1 MPSPSSSAVTK
12 TPQLSFVEKFG
23 FGAGD
28 LSINVVVYSLFALLL
43 FFQTDVFGITAA
55 QAGMI
60 GLVVRWFDAVLDIT
74 MGVITDKYT
83 TRWGRYRPYL
93 LWFAVPYGFSIFLL
107 YTTPDFTSAT
117 SKLVWAYATY
127 GFTMVMFTAVVI
139 PYISLPGVITG
150 CPKDRLSANGYRL
163 FMAKVGA
170 FALMSVPLLVD
181 RWGTGNMARGYQMVM
196 ALMAVVATAL
206 LLFCFF
212 TTKERVQHVVDR
224 TPLWQQF
231 KLLLRNDQWLILAAV
246 CVIGTIGYVARTGAA
261 PYYAKYYLGG
271 DGKIQSIFL
280 YASALS
286 PIAAMVASTWLTKY
300 VCKIQL
306 FRWSQLL
313 TVVLSLAMFFVV
325 EPGNVVLGCVFFY
338 VIFFVVDLH
347 APIFWSIISESID
360 YGVAKTGKRV
370 SGLAYG
376 GISFFQK
383 VGGGIATAVVGFLLT
398 YCNYVPNQT
407 QSDKT
412 LQMIALTTAV
422 IPAFF
427 SLLMG
432 GIMFWY
438 KITDKYYH
446 AMMERLERDTAAR
459 NVTVAN

>member
-1 MPSPSSSAVTK
+1 MKSS
-12 TPQLSFVEKFG
+12 QLSFIEKFG

-28 LSINVVVYSLFALLL
+28 LSINVVVYSLFSLLL

-60 GLVVRWFDAVLDIT
+60 GLVVRWFDAFLDIS

-93 LWFAVPYGFSIFLL
+93 LWFAIPYGFSIFLL
-107 YTTPDFTSAT
+107 YTTPGFTSGT
-117 SKLVWAYATY
+117 NKLIWAYATY
-127 GFTMVMFTAVVI
+127 AFTMVMFTAVVI
-139 PYISLPGVITG
+139 PYISLPGVITSST
-150 CPKDRLSANGYRL
+150 KDRLSANGYRL

-170 FALMSVPLLVD
+170 FALMSVPLLVQ
-181 RWGTGNMARGYQMVM
+181 RWGSDNPARGYQMVM
-196 ALMAVVATAL
+196 GLMAVVATGL

-224 TPLWQQF
+224 TPLWGQF
-231 KLLLRNDQWLILAAV
+231 KLLLRNDQWLILAGV
-246 CVIGTIGYVARTGAA
+246 CVIGTIGYVARTGTA
-261 PYYAKYYLGG
+261 PYYAKYFLGG

-280 YASALS
+280 YASAIS

-300 VCKIQL
+300 ICKIQL
-306 FRWSQLL
+306 FRWSQMLA
-313 TVVLSLAMFFVV
+313 VVLSVAMFFFVK
-325 EPGNVVLGCVFFY
+325 PGDVVLGCVFFY

-360 YGVAKTGKRV
+360 YGAAKTGKRV

-383 VGGGIATAVVGFLLT
+383 VGGGIATAVVGGVLT
-398 YCNYVPNQT
+398 MCNYVPNQV
-407 QSDKT
+407 QNDHT
-412 LQMIALTTAV
+412 LQMIALSTAV

-432 GIMFWY
+432 GMMFWY
-438 KITDKYYH
+438 KINDKYYQ
-446 AMMERLERDTAAR
+446 AMMDGLHEGAAKP
-459 NVTVAN
+459 AAA

>member
-1 MPSPSSSAVTK
+1 MNTQKLGV
-12 TPQLSFVEKFG
+12 LEKIG

-60 GLVVRWFDAVLDIT
+60 GLVVRWLDAVLDIS

-93 LWFAVPYGFSIFLL
+93 LWFAIPYGFSIFLL
-107 YTTPDFTSAT
+107 YTTPNFASETN
-117 SKLVWAYATY
+117 KLIWAYATY
-127 GFTMVMFTAVVI
+127 AFTMVMFTAVVI
-139 PYISLPGVITG
+139 PYISLPGVITN

-181 RWGTGNMARGYQMVM
+181 RWGADNLARGYQMVM
-196 ALMAVVATAL
+196 ALMSVLAAVL

-212 TTKERVQHVVDR
+212 TTKERVQHVVDKTR
-224 TPLWQQF
+224 LWDQF

-300 VCKIQL
+300 LCKIQL
-306 FRWSQLL
+306 FRWSQIL
-313 TVVLSLAMFFVV
+313 TVLLSLAMFFVV
-325 EPGNVVLGCVFFY
+325 KPGDVVMGCVFFY

-360 YGVAKTGKRV
+360 YGVSKTGKRV

-383 VGGGIATAVVGFLLT
+383 VGGGIATAIVGFLLT
-398 YCNYVPNQT
+398 YCNYVPNQV
-407 QSDKT
+407 QSDNT
-412 LQMIALTTAV
+412 LQMIAVTTAV
-422 IPAFF
+422 VPAFF

-446 AMMERLERDTAAR
+446 AMMERLPRAAAGQQLS
-459 NVTVAN
+459 VSK